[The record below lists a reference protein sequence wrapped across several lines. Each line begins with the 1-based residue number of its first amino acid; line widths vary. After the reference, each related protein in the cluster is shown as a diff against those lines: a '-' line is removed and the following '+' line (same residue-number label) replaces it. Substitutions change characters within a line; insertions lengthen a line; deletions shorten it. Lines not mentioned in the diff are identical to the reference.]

1 MRSETQLKKLKKQL
15 KFHLK
20 GNKNMK
26 IKLDENAIL
35 PTRAHE
41 TDAGLDLY
49 TPVDV
54 KVPGCS
60 TDVWDEFAE
69 VGSAIIDTGVHMEI
83 PKGYVG
89 FVKSKSGLNV
99 KHGLTAEGVIDCGY
113 TGSIVVK
120 LYNHTNEEYFFK
132 AGEKIAQLVL
142 LPIITPDLELVD
154 SLEDTERGSNGFG
167 SSGK

>member
-1 MRSETQLKKLKKQL
+1 
-15 KFHLK
+15 
-20 GNKNMK
+20 MK
-26 IKLDENAIL
+26 IMLDEGAIL

-49 TPVDV
+49 TPNDLIVARSRWT
-54 KVPGCS
+54 PTEGI
-60 TDVWDEFAE
+60 T
-69 VGSAIIDTGVHMEI
+69 VGSATIDTGVHVEI

-89 FVKSKSGLNV
+89 FIKSKSGLNV
-99 KHGLTAEGVIDCGY
+99 KHGLTAEGVIDSGY

-120 LYNHTNEEYFFK
+120 LYNHTSTSYEFK
-132 AGEKIAQLVL
+132 AGEKVAQLVL

-154 SLEDTERGSNGFG
+154 SLEDTDRGSNGFG

>member
-1 MRSETQLKKLKKQL
+1 
-15 KFHLK
+15 
-20 GNKNMK
+20 MK
-26 IKLDENAIL
+26 IMLDKGAIL

-54 KVPGCS
+54 YVARSEKPSEMLHGVDIGCV
-60 TDVWDEFAE
+60 T
-69 VGSAIIDTGVHMEI
+69 IDTGVHIEI

-89 FVKSKSGLNV
+89 YIKSKSGLNV

-120 LYNHTNEEYFFK
+120 LYNHTSQSYHFN
-132 AGEKIAQLVL
+132 AGDKIAQLVIH
-142 LPIITPDLELVD
+142 PISTPNLELVD
-154 SLEDTERGSNGFG
+154 ELEDTERGSNGFG
-167 SSGK
+167 SSGR